1 MPAPRKVTQ
10 VEAVSEK
17 LKRAQSLVITDYRGL
32 TVAQMQELRRKLSA
46 DGVEYLVVKNTL
58 ARRAAEDSGLE
69 ELKPELVGPVA
80 LAIGYDEPIT
90 PARVVNDYIKQTR
103 RLVIKS
109 GLLGRQLL
117 DAETVKRLAELPGR
131 DALLGQLAGTL
142 NHSVAQLAG
151 ALKSVVQKL
160 ANGLEAYRVKLDAAS
175 AASAPVE
182 AEPAAEPA
190 PEVATEAPT
199 AGSAPP
205 DTAPEAVEPE
215 APGAA
220 AEEQPAAEAV
230 TETPATE
237 TTETET
243 TETVTTE
250 TETTETPA
258 EEKE

>member
-69 ELKPELVGPVA
+69 ELKTELVGPVA

-142 NHSVAQLAG
+142 NHGVAQLAG
-151 ALKSVVQKL
+151 ALQSVVQKL
-160 ANGLEAYRVKLDAAS
+160 ANGLEAYRVKLDAGS
-175 AASAPVE
+175 PAPAPPE
-182 AEPAAEPA
+182 TAPAAAEA
-190 PEVATEAPT
+190 PE
-199 AGSAPP
+199 
-205 DTAPEAVEPE
+205 
-215 APGAA
+215 AA
-220 AEEQPAAEAV
+220 AEEPPEAPADA
-230 TETPATE
+230 ETPETE
-237 TTETET
+237 TTETEI
-243 TETVTTE
+243 
-250 TETTETPA
+250 TETPA